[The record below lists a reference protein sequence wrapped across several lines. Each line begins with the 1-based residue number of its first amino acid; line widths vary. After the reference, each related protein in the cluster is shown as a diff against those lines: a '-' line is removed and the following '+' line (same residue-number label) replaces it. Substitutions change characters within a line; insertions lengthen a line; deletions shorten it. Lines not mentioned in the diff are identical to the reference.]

1 MAAPFQLTGRLLIRN
16 AFLNVVGQVLP
27 LLVGLISVP
36 IIVHRLGIERFGVL
50 ALAWTLFGV
59 FAVFD
64 LGLGWAVTKFVAEA
78 LGQGNDYVLPDVLWP
93 AVLGQAVLGAGGGL
107 VLIFIAPALAGQI
120 LHAHAPIRAEAIA
133 AFRIVGLSLPVVL
146 ISISFRGM
154 LEAAQRFDLA
164 TGIKVTSS
172 MATFLVPLGGVLA
185 GWDLP
190 IMLTVLL
197 AVRVILLGLLV
208 LATLR
213 TLPIVRGR
221 SRRSH
226 GTLRRLFTF
235 GGWVTTSGLASLA
248 LTHADRLIIGSMLGL
263 AAVGYYS
270 VPQEII
276 GRLGVISGGLAGVL
290 FPAFSTF
297 LGRQDAAR
305 LRNLFGRAVKYMLLF
320 SGLIFG
326 LAAALALDI
335 LRLWVGQSVA
345 QQSAPVL
352 RLLAIGAAAQFL
364 GIVPYVLAQGGGR
377 PDIAAKM
384 HLMEAPSYLLLLWWA
399 VGTMG
404 IEGAA
409 ILWSARAAL
418 EGLYLFWVVERLNRW
433 LRGVTLETL
442 RSSLLSILIVIGAFY
457 LIQTLPSSAAVRG
470 VLTSLVVLGFIR
482 WAWAGALGVEE
493 RRAVVQLA
501 AGLRRLIRAPQEQ

>member
-1 MAAPFQLTGRLLIRN
+1 
-16 AFLNVVGQVLP
+16 
-27 LLVGLISVP
+27 
-36 IIVHRLGIERFGVL
+36 
-50 ALAWTLFGV
+50 
-59 FAVFD
+59 
-64 LGLGWAVTKFVAEA
+64 LGWAVTKYVAEA

-93 AVLGQAVLGAGGGL
+93 AVFGQAVLGVGGGL
-107 VLIFIAPALAGQI
+107 VLIFIAPAVAGQI
-120 LHAHAPIRAEAIA
+120 LHGHAPIRTEAIA

-164 TGIKVTSS
+164 TGIKATSS
-172 MATFLVPLGGVLA
+172 MATFLVPLGGVIA

-190 IMLTVLL
+190 VMLTVLL
-197 AVRVILLGLLV
+197 VVRAILLGLLV

-221 SRRSH
+221 SRRSD
-226 GTLRRLFTF
+226 GALRRLFTF

-248 LTHADRLIIGSMLGL
+248 LTHADRLIIGSMLGA

-270 VPQEII
+270 IPQEII

-305 LRNLFGRAVKYMLLF
+305 LRNLFGRAVKYMLLS

-326 LAAALALDI
+326 LAAALAPDI
-335 LRLWVGQSVA
+335 LRLWVGRSVA

-399 VGTMG
+399 VGTIG

-418 EGLYLFWVVERLNRW
+418 ESLYLFWVVERLNRG

-442 RSSLLSILIVIGAFY
+442 RTNLLSILIVIGAFY
-457 LIQTLPSSAAVRG
+457 LIQTVPSTTAVRG
-470 VLTSLVVLGFIR
+470 ALTSLVALGFVR
-482 WAWAGALGVEE
+482 WAWARALGVEE
-493 RRAVVQLA
+493 RHAVIQLA
-501 AGLRRLIRAPQEQ
+501 AGLRRAVRAPQEE